1 MDNSPPGTSI
11 REVKIGPTQV
21 GNTMALTPNAYAF
34 LGLTAL
40 VACLVAVLTF
50 AILRFA
56 TAARTARRGLQG
68 SSGAETAILSAALH
82 EAVAKLK
89 AQERA
94 TAARAEASER
104 LSGEIISSLTAGL
117 LVVSLKG
124 DIRILNP
131 AGRRMLGLTEHAWP
145 ADYHQAL
152 AEPALSGLIDE
163 VLNTGVAVVRRSVT
177 VPRPRNG
184 ISHFGVTVS
193 PMFDDQRQLHG
204 AICLFTD
211 LTAVK
216 NLEEQLRLKDS
227 LATVGELTAG
237 IAHEFRN
244 GLATIH
250 GYSKLFD
257 LNALP
262 ESYRA
267 YVEGIRAETQ
277 SLSQVVTNFLNFA
290 RPAQLTL
297 SRVDLKAICERA
309 ADEIRADARAL
320 GGTVEVRGDFGVLE
334 GDEVLLRQAFS
345 NLLRNALEACTG
357 SPDGP
362 HVVIQSDH
370 DQVLKMTRIAVDDNG
385 PGIAPDHRERVFRP
399 FFTSKR
405 NGTGLGLALVQK
417 IIVFHNGRI
426 AIGTSPSGGAS
437 LQVSLPTAM

>member
-1 MDNSPPGTSI
+1 MTPG
-11 REVKIGPTQV
+11 G
-21 GNTMALTPNAYAF
+21 YAF
-34 LGLTAL
+34 VGLTAL

-50 AILRFA
+50 ALLRFA
-56 TAARTARRGLQG
+56 SAARTARRGLQG
-68 SSGAETAILSAALH
+68 TGGAETAVLSAALH
-82 EAVAKLK
+82 EAVARLK

-117 LVVSLKG
+117 IVVGLKG
-124 DIRILNP
+124 DIRIINP
-131 AGRRMLGLTEHAWP
+131 AGRRMLALTDQARP
-145 ADYHQAL
+145 TDYHHAL
-152 AEPALSGLIDE
+152 SEPALSGLIDE
-163 VLNTGVAVVRRSVT
+163 VLRTGVAVVRRSVT
-177 VPRPRNG
+177 VPEPRSG
-184 ISHFGVTVS
+184 VSHFGVTVS
-193 PMFDDQRQLHG
+193 PMFDEQRQLHG

-211 LTAVK
+211 LTAVR

-267 YVEGIRAETQ
+267 YVQGIRAETE

-297 SRVDLKAICERA
+297 SRVDLRAVCERA
-309 ADEIRADARAL
+309 AEEIRADARAL
-320 GGTVEVRGDFGVLE
+320 GGGVDVRGDFGVLD

-345 NLLRNALEACTG
+345 NLLRNALEACAG
-357 SPDGP
+357 SPGGP
-362 HVVIQSDH
+362 HVVIQSEH
-370 DQVLKMTRIAVDDNG
+370 DLALKVTRIAVNDNG

-426 AIGTSPSGGAS
+426 AIGTSPAGGAS
-437 LQVSLPTAM
+437 LQVSLPTAV